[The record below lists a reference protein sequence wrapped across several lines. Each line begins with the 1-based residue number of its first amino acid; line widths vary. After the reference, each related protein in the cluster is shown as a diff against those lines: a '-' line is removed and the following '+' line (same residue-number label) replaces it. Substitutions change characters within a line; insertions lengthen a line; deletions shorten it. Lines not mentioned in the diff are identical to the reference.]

1 MLRSMTQ
8 TSEEPGFRDVPKTAL
23 VTGSSGFV
31 GQRLVEM
38 LVERGAQ
45 RVVAFDIG
53 APPEPFTQPQ
63 VETVQGDI
71 TDVQAVKDAAQ
82 GVECVFHLAALVGPY
97 HEEHTYEAVNYGGC
111 LNVLEACRAH
121 GIRKLVLSSSPSTRF
136 PYPDPNV
143 RGKREDELEADNGGT
158 YSPQFHA
165 TYARTKAMGEQAV
178 LEACDDA
185 LMTIAVAPHQVY
197 GPRDPLF
204 LPSILEAARGGKLR
218 VFGDG
223 KNKIS
228 FTHVDNYCHGLILGA
243 EALHEGSAALG
254 KFYVCTDKEPQL
266 LWDALEDAVTGVGL
280 PSLKAKRALPPW
292 LMMGAARA
300 TMGLGQV
307 MSKATGTPYPH
318 VMRKLKL
325 NTFAVKMLL
334 IDRWF
339 DISRAERDLEYV
351 PVLSFDDGWK
361 QTIEYFREREPAR

>member
-1 MLRSMTQ
+1 MLRPMT
-8 TSEEPGFRDVPKTAL
+8 TSEPGFRDVPRTAL

-38 LVERGAQ
+38 LVERGAE
-45 RVVAFDIG
+45 RVVAFDIS
-53 APPEPFTQPQ
+53 APPEPFRQPQ
-63 VETVQGDI
+63 VETVRGDI
-71 TDVQAVKDAAQ
+71 TDAEAVKKAAE
-82 GVECVFHLAALVGPY
+82 GVECIFHIAALVGPY
-97 HEEHTYEAVNYGGC
+97 HEEHKYEAVNYGGSV
-111 LNVLEACRAH
+111 NVIEACRAH
-121 GIRKLVLSSSPSTRF
+121 GIRKLVMSSSPSTRF
-136 PYPDPNV
+136 PFPDPNV
-143 RGKREDELEADNGGT
+143 RGQNEEQLEAINGGR

-178 LEACDDA
+178 LEACSDD
-185 LMTIAVAPHQVY
+185 LMTVAVAPHQVY

-243 EALHEGSAALG
+243 EALRPGSPALG
-254 KFYVCTDKEPQL
+254 KFYVVTDKEPQL
-266 LWDALEDAVTGVGL
+266 LWDALEQAVTGVGL
-280 PSLKAKRALPPW
+280 PSVKAKRPLPPW
-292 LMMGAARA
+292 LMMGAAKA

-307 MSKATGTPYPH
+307 MARATSTPYPH

-325 NTFAVKMLL
+325 TTFAVKMLL

-351 PVLSFDDGWK
+351 PLLSFEDGWA
-361 QTIEYFREREPAR
+361 QTIAYFRAREAAA

>member
-1 MLRSMTQ
+1 MT
-8 TSEEPGFRDVPKTAL
+8 TSDAKPGFRDVPRTAI

-38 LVERGAQ
+38 LVERGAE
-45 RVVAFDIG
+45 RVVAFDIS
-53 APPEPFTQPQ
+53 PPPTPFTQPE

-71 TDVQAVKDAAQ
+71 TDVETVKKACE
-82 GVECVFHLAALVGPY
+82 GVECVFHVAAIVGPY
-97 HEEHTYEAVNYGGC
+97 HEEHTYEAVNYGGS

-121 GIRKLVLSSSPSTRF
+121 GIRKLVMSSSPSTRF

-165 TYARTKAMGEQAV
+165 TYAKTKAMGEQAV
-178 LEACDDA
+178 LEACGDD

-204 LPSILEAARGGKLR
+204 VPSILEAARGGRLR
-218 VFGDG
+218 IFGDG

-228 FTHVDNYCHGLILGA
+228 MTHVDNYCHGLILGA
-243 EALHEGSAALG
+243 EALRPGSDALG
-254 KFYVCTDKEPQL
+254 KFYVVTDKEPQL
-266 LWDALEDAVTGVGL
+266 LWEALDRAVTGVGM
-280 PSLKAKRALPPW
+280 PSLHSKRSLPPW
-292 LMMGAARA
+292 LMLGVARA
-300 TMGLGQV
+300 TMAVGQV
-307 MSKATGTPYPH
+307 IAKTTGTPYPH
-318 VMRKLKL
+318 VMRRLKL

-351 PVLSFDDGWK
+351 PLYSFDDGWA
-361 QTIEYFREREPAR
+361 QTIAYFRELEPAA

>member
-1 MLRSMTQ
+1 MLRPMTDSAD
-8 TSEEPGFRDVPKTAL
+8 TPGFRDVPRTAV

-45 RVVAFDIG
+45 RVVAFDISD
-53 APPEPFTQPQ
+53 PPTPFTQPE
-63 VETVQGDI
+63 VETVRGDI
-71 TDVQAVKDAAQ
+71 TDAEAVKKACE
-82 GVECVFHLAALVGPY
+82 GVECVFHVAAIVGPY
-97 HEEHTYEAVNYGGC
+97 HEEHTYEAVNYGGS

-121 GIRKLVLSSSPSTRF
+121 GIRKLVMSSSPSTRF

-165 TYARTKAMGEQAV
+165 TYAKTKAMGEQAV
-178 LEACDDA
+178 LEACSDE

-204 LPSILEAARGGKLR
+204 APSILEAARGGRLR
-218 VFGDG
+218 IFGDG

-228 FTHVDNYCHGLILGA
+228 MTHVDNYCHGMILGA
-243 EALHEGSAALG
+243 EALRPDSPALG
-254 KFYVCTDKEPQL
+254 KFYLVTDKEPQL
-266 LWDALEDAVTGVGL
+266 LWEALDRLVTGVGL
-280 PSLKAKRALPPW
+280 PSLHDKASLPPW
-292 LMMGAARA
+292 LMMGVARV
-300 TMGLGQV
+300 TMVAGQV
-307 MSKATGTPYPH
+307 IAKATGKPYPH
-318 VMRKLKL
+318 VMRRLKL

-351 PVLSFDDGWK
+351 PLYTFDEGWA
-361 QTIEYFREREPAR
+361 QTIAYFKDR